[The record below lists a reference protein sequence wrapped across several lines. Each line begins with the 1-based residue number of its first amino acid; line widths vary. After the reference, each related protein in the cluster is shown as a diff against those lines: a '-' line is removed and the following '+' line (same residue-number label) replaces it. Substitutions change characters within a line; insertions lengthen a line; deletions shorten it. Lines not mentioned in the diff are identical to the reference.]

1 MTSVRASRFGR
12 LRCVDE
18 RDSTIC
24 LTPSGLPAWVRS
36 TGFVLLCIA
45 FSALAIVIHG
55 MPASIAS
62 HRASG
67 AIADGF
73 LLLSFAMSLAGIWQA
88 ARKPRSRSR

>member
-1 MTSVRASRFGR
+1 MLHALITFLLAYFFGLLLFGVGFR
-12 LRCVDE
+12 L
-18 RDSTIC
+18 I
-24 LTPSGLPAWVRS
+24 PRS

-55 MPASIAS
+55 IPASIAS

-88 ARKPRSRSR
+88 ARKPRHRQR

>member
-1 MTSVRASRFGR
+1 MLHALITFFLAYFFGILLFGVGFR
-12 LRCVDE
+12 L
-18 RDSTIC
+18 I
-24 LTPSGLPAWVRS
+24 PRS

-88 ARKPRSRSR
+88 ARKPRHRQR